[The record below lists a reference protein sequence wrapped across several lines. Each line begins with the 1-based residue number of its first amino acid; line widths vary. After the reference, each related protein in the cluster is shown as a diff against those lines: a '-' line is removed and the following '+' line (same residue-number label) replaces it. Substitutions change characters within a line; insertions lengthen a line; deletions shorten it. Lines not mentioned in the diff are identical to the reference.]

1 MIKTKGYKID
11 SIYDESKICD
21 LLRHLRNN
29 IRWNLP
35 NYITTKDGDVLVHFY
50 IASISSLG
58 RNFNN
63 RLIKYIKLPVHSYK
77 HQRSLIM
84 YYKELNLRLLSKL
97 GYDINDIGIYNRP
110 LYLASKKQKKLH

>member
-1 MIKTKGYKID
+1 MIKAKDYKID

-21 LLRHLRNN
+21 VLRHLRNN
-29 IRWNLP
+29 IKWNLP
-35 NYITTKDGDVLVHFY
+35 NYITTKDGEILVHFY

-63 RLIKYIKLPVHSYK
+63 KLIKYTKLPVYYYK
-77 HQRSLIM
+77 QRSLIM
-84 YYKELNLRLLSKL
+84 YYKNLNLRLLSKFD
-97 GYDINDIGIYNRP
+97 YDINHIGIYNRP